1 MLAKLKKAQAKGP
14 EVLAAAL
21 TDCNKALSV
30 RNPDKTTSAKTA
42 ALQRQF
48 IDDGGAEFG
57 LELVQKDVQ
66 LGWETLW
73 YASRPAETK
82 ARMFGVLGLVQAA
95 VLALQGPSVAAR
107 RLPTP

>member
-66 LGWETLW
+66 LGWETL
-73 YASRPAETK
+73 
-82 ARMFGVLGLVQAA
+82 
-95 VLALQGPSVAAR
+95 
-107 RLPTP
+107 